1 MVLSSDDAV
10 IQGFAESQVN
20 EAHSHDHKLAA
31 QESPLDEKKA
41 FDSVDVVDV
50 QNQHAADYPTEEE
63 QLSLTRVPGEVPIAA
78 YLVAFVE
85 LAER

>member
-10 IQGFAESQVN
+10 IQGFAEAQAD
-20 EAHSHDHKLAA
+20 EAHAYDHKLSA
-31 QESPLDEKKA
+31 QESPVDDKKA
-41 FDSVDVVDV
+41 FDSVDVIDV
-50 QNQHAADYPTEEE
+50 NQHAADYPTEEE
-63 QLSLTRVPGEVPIAA
+63 QLSLRRMPGEVPVTA